1 MKTIVKFKGN
11 LHTAVALY
19 ITVTCPFPEG
29 NRYIQD

>member
-1 MKTIVKFKGN
+1 MLKGN
-11 LHTAVALY
+11 LYTAVTLY